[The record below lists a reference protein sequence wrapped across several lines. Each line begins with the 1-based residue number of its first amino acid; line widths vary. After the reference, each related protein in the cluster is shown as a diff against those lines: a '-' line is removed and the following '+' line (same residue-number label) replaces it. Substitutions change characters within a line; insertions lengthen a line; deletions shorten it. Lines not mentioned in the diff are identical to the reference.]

1 MLNPLLLKII
11 VQLND
16 IVPSGNSLESIRN
29 DMSALYWEIEA
40 LCYAFA
46 AVLGLVGAFR
56 VYQNWQIHGHH
67 HVQIDF
73 EIFSWFSACL
83 FFLLAAAFVE
93 FVLM

>member
-1 MLNPLLLKII
+1 ME
-11 VQLND
+11 
-16 IVPSGNSLESIRN
+16 IVPSGTLEEIK
-29 DMSALYWEIEA
+29 DGISALYWHVEM

-46 AVLGLVGAFR
+46 AVLGLVGGFR

-67 HVQIDF
+67 HVQVNH
-73 EIFSWFSACL
+73 EIFSWFSASV

>member
-1 MLNPLLLKII
+1 MLNPSLNMI
-11 VQLND
+11 VQLGD
-16 IVPSGNSLESIRN
+16 IVPSGNSLESIK
-29 DMSALYWEIEA
+29 DGMSALYWKIET

-46 AVLGLVGAFR
+46 AVLGIVGAFR
-56 VYQNWQIHGHH
+56 VYQNWQIQGHH
-67 HVQIDF
+67 HVHIDF